1 MVSIWLLGND
11 KAVSIS
17 QVRVYISV
25 TKSKYVSKNPT
36 GFISYQNIIHIIES
50 PSLYYVNSATLLE
63 KLLKNL
69 KWKTYHEIFLSVL
82 GHKTF
87 KMRHPANVTNCA
99 HIVTLFT
106 AFFHYAVTFCWK
118 SIFTSTKLQIFYVF
132 ILRCKHLD

>member
-69 KWKTYHEIFLSVL
+69 KWKTYHEIF
-82 GHKTF
+82 
-87 KMRHPANVTNCA
+87 
-99 HIVTLFT
+99 
-106 AFFHYAVTFCWK
+106 
-118 SIFTSTKLQIFYVF
+118 F
-132 ILRCKHLD
+132 IGFGSQNIQNEASGKCH